1 MPSLRILSPK
11 LNTRGGAAVKVGC
24 WDCSNWFKSEG
35 FTRDEEP
42 PEELDPEEVE
52 PE

>member
-11 LNTRGGAAVKVGC
+11 LNTLGGAAVKFGWGGC
-24 WDCSNWFKSEG
+24 ISWFRAEE

-42 PEELDPEEVE
+42 LEELDPEEVE